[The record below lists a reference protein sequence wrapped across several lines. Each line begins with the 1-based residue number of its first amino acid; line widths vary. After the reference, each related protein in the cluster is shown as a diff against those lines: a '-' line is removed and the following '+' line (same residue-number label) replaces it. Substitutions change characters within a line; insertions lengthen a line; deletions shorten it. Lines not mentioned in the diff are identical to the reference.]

1 MRISDW
7 SSDVCSS
14 DLERL
19 ARQLAITWKITH
31 SVIDV
36 TVIGLVGQAV
46 LFKALDDSQHFAHML
61 GGARLKVGRSHPQ
74 GTLIGVLGV
83 NEKRSDL
90 AHALP
95 VPFRAPYDF
104 VVARSEEHTF
114 VLSSLM
120 RIYYLLFSFNKK
132 YFISVHI

>member
-74 GTLIGVLGV
+74 GTLIGVHGV

-95 VPFRAPYDF
+95 VLYRAPYDF
-104 VVARSEEHTF
+104 VVDIGNIAH
-114 VLSSLM
+114 VLDL
-120 RIYYLLFSFNKK
+120 IATGP
-132 YFISVHI
+132 